1 MKLLDRVTRI
11 LLLVAGLISLVLTL
25 LAFVVD
31 APVRY
36 GSHNLVRVASGA
48 YLEVPATARTYFQT
62 YGLSELLILGLGFGL
77 VVAVA
82 VALRSHA
89 GHGANDVGRLAWGL
103 SFGCLILGI
112 VGSATIAPYL
122 LFVGVLLVLAC
133 VTARRRHTT
142 CESNTSGS
150 VSVGMGSAH

>member
-62 YGLSELLILGLGFGL
+62 YGLSELLILGLGFGW

-82 VALRSHA
+82 VALRSQPSR
-89 GHGANDVGRLAWGL
+89 GER
-103 SFGCLILGI
+103 CR
-112 VGSATIAPYL
+112 AP
-122 LFVGVLLVLAC
+122 
-133 VTARRRHTT
+133 
-142 CESNTSGS
+142 
-150 VSVGMGSAH
+150 GMGTVFGLLDSRDRWVSDHRPVPVVRGRSARLGLRHRRAETHNL